1 MMLPMFEKDYL
12 DKSLEEL
19 IRIRNKIIRDLRRY
33 ERSNVFKRATIQNP
47 EGVYVYTTP
56 GPDIEYSLNNDNLMM
71 ITRLIKDKLQE
82 KQAKDFVTE

>member
-1 MMLPMFEKDYL
+1 MMIPMFEADYL

-33 ERSNVFKRATIQNP
+33 ERTNVFKRAKIQNP

-56 GPDIEYSLNNDNLMM
+56 GPDVEYSIDNDNLIM
-71 ITRLIKDKLQE
+71 ITKLIKGKLQE
-82 KQAKDFVTE
+82 KQIKAN